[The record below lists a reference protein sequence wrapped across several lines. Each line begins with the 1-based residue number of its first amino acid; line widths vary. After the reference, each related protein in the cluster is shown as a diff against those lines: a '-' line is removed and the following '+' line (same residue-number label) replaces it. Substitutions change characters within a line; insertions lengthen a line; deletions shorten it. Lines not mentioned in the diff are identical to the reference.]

1 MTEPMTEPLT
11 ASMKD
16 QREHAQTSKAWPFE
30 EARKLLKHL
39 GGKLPAKGYV
49 LFETGYGP
57 SGLPHIGTFGEVAR
71 TTMVRRAFEILTGWP
86 TRLICFSD
94 DLDGMRKVPSN
105 VPNPDNLAE
114 YLQMP
119 LSSVPDPFGKYSSFA
134 EHNNAML
141 RRFLDKFGFDYEF
154 ISATDFYKS
163 GDFDA
168 VLLRA
173 LDKYEEIMA
182 VMLASLREER
192 RATYSCFLPISP
204 TTGRVLYVPLTRIDK
219 AAGTISFMEN
229 GEEVTVSVTGGR
241 VKLQWKPD
249 FGARWAALGVDFE
262 MYGKD
267 HSTNTVIYD
276 KICRILGERAPAH
289 YFYEMFL
296 DEKGEKI
303 SKSAGNGIS
312 IDEWLSYASAE
323 SLSYFMYQK
332 PRTAKRLH
340 FDVIPKA
347 MDEYDAQVRGYAGQD
362 LVEQLANPVFHI
374 HGGDVPKAE
383 EHVVSFDMLLTL
395 AGVALTA
402 DEQEIMKNLGM
413 IKEKIEEEKA
423 EEEKTE
429 KEKAEEKRIEK
440 EKADNIAAL
449 IKQDEEILW
458 RFIQKYAPE
467 ISNETHPKMY
477 KSVGLAVR
485 YFHDFVKPNLKYRLA
500 GNIEYTAMRMLVDA
514 LMNIEIAMEIIK
526 DKNIQMGKDDDSFMD
541 WSPDNADDLQSLV
554 FAIGKLHDFKTMRD
568 WFKALYEVLL
578 GTSQGP
584 RFGSLIAIY
593 GVEETAVM
601 IEKTLDNGF
610 STRDYG
616 FSTTD

>member
-1 MTEPMTEPLT
+1 MTSPLT
-11 ASMKD
+11 ATITA

-71 TTMVRRAFEILTGWP
+71 TTMVRRAFEILTGWD

-119 LSSVPDPFGKYSSFA
+119 LSSVPDPFDKYASFA

-154 ISATDFYKS
+154 ISATEYYKS
-163 GDFDA
+163 GKFDA

-173 LDKYEEIMA
+173 LDKYEEIME

-229 GEEVTVSVTGGR
+229 GAEVTVSVTGGR

-362 LVEQLANPVFHI
+362 LATQLANPVFHI
-374 HGGDVPKAE
+374 HGGDVPEAE
-383 EHVVSFDMLLTL
+383 EHVISFDMLLNL
-395 AGVALTA
+395 ASVSTA
-402 DEQEIMKNLGM
+402 DNKGM
-413 IKEKIEEEKA
+413 
-423 EEEKTE
+423 
-429 KEKAEEKRIEK
+429 
-440 EKADNIAAL
+440 
-449 IKQDEEILW
+449 LW
-458 RFIQKYAPE
+458 QFIRKYAPHA
-467 ISNETHPKMY
+467 SSETHPELDKY
-477 KSVGLAVR
+477 TGFAVR
-485 YFHDFVKPNLKYRLA
+485 YFNDFIKPQRKSREPNVDEYVCLMDLA
-500 GNIEYTAMRMLVDA
+500 FA
-514 LMNIEIAMEIIK
+514 LEDKEIAKAIIMH
-526 DKNIQMGKDDDSFMD
+526 KNELTGKGDAPDN
-541 WSPDNADDLQSLV
+541 WSPDNASDLQALL
-554 FAIGKLHDFKTMRD
+554 FAIAKVHNLEPMRD
-568 WFKALYEVLL
+568 WFKALYEVLV
-578 GTSQGP
+578 GASDGP
-584 RFGSLIAIY
+584 RFGSFAAIY
-593 GVEETAVM
+593 GAKEMRVLLNDLVFNAKYSDVM
-601 IEKTLDNGF
+601 HKKLNERL
-610 STRDYG
+610 
-616 FSTTD
+616 TTDAQKIMSDSESNEDIKLLAKTMLDQVSGSLKK